1 MSTIT
6 TLLIVGILLFAA
18 SSLVALFLAIVR
30 AEDGHEDTSGYHRG
44 TQGAAATA
52 SQTMGSENPWDYV
65 EGASCPLNLAHGFGP
80 IGNNQLSIH
89 HQ

>member
-1 MSTIT
+1 MSTLT
-6 TLLIVGILLFAA
+6 TLLIVGISLLAA
-18 SSLVALFLAIVR
+18 GSLVALVFAIIR
-30 AEDGHEDTSGYHRG
+30 AEDGIEDASGYHRD

-89 HQ
+89 QQ